1 MALPGPQISHY
12 RLEHEIGR
20 GGMGIVYR
28 ATDTKLGRPV
38 AIKVLPPEAT
48 TDQDRHRRFVREAQ
62 AASALNHPNIVTIH
76 EIGEEAGATFIAME
90 LVEGQPLD
98 RVLRGGALPIA
109 DALSYGE
116 QVAAALDAA
125 HARGIVHRDIKP
137 ANIVITR
144 DGRAKVLD
152 FGLAKLVEAPATDET
167 ITAHGTRPGTILGTP
182 AYMSPEQAEGRAVD
196 ARSDIFSF
204 GAVLFEML
212 AGRRPFTASSDVG
225 LVTAILRDT
234 PPSLRS
240 LRTDAPGEAEAIVA
254 RALEKDPAGRYQD
267 AGAMRAD
274 LAAAH
279 ARLTRPAAA
288 PWQRP
293 AVLVPVALL
302 LLAAAALGV
311 WQATSVRRARWARD
325 VAIPEIERLEKTE
338 RSLDAVRLAKE
349 AERYAPAE
357 VARARDTWLRLD
369 ITTDPE
375 GAQVSLRNYLDLS
388 GRWELL
394 GVTPLRSYPL
404 PQGLFRLRIAKDGY
418 EPLDIGYLP
427 GRPPIRLTPTGSG
440 EPGMVFVPGGAV
452 AFGIAKPVELPD
464 YWVDKFEVTNRDFKR
479 FVDAGGY
486 RDPKYWPA
494 PFREGGRTL
503 PFDEAM
509 SRFVDSTGRPG
520 PATWELGSY
529 SEGRDDFPVG
539 GLSWFEASAY
549 GRFTGKELLTMY
561 HWYTASGV
569 DEVFSDML
577 RLSQCDAKGP
587 VAVGTREAIG
597 PWGAHDM
604 ACNVKEWAFN
614 ESGDSGLRYVVGG
627 GWNEPAYRFAE
638 PEARD
643 PWQRDPTF
651 GVRLMKSTAA
661 APAALEPIAE
671 VRGDPADLVPVSDE
685 QFELLRGFYAYD
697 KGPLA
702 PRVEAVDDGSPHW
715 RKETV
720 SFMGPA
726 GERVPAF
733 FFAPK
738 NVPPPWQAIVF
749 FPSSYAREIP
759 SSDALDL
766 VTFEFIVRSGR
777 AVIYPVYEGT
787 YERRRPIPPGT
798 LASRDRN
805 VTWAKEVF
813 RTIDYLETR
822 ADVDKARIGYYSLS
836 LGAFFGPIPVALEP
850 RIKASVFA
858 AGGLRFNTPAEI
870 QTANFMPRVTTPVLL
885 INGTHDFAVT
895 PAARRRFL
903 ELLGTPPGH
912 KKLVEL
918 EGGHVPVDARQ
929 FYREALD
936 WYDRYL
942 GAVR

>member
-1 MALPGPQISHY
+1 MSLPGSRIAHY
-12 RLEHEIGR
+12 QLEREIGR
-20 GGMGIVYR
+20 GGMGLVYR
-28 ATDTKLGRPV
+28 ATDTKLGRTV

-48 TDQDRHRRFVREAQ
+48 ADQDRHRRFVREAQ

-76 EIGEEAGATFIAME
+76 EIGEDAGATFIAME

-98 RVLRGGALPIA
+98 QVLRGGGLPIA
-109 DALSYGE
+109 TALNYGG
-116 QVAAALDAA
+116 QVAAALEAA

-137 ANIVITR
+137 ANIVITA

-152 FGLAKLVEAPATDET
+152 FGLAKLVETPTADAT
-167 ITAHGTRPGTILGTP
+167 ITARGTLPGTILGTL

-196 ARSDIFSF
+196 TRTDIFSF

-212 AGRRPFTASSDVG
+212 TGRRPFTATSDVG
-225 LVTAILRDT
+225 LVSAILRDD
-234 PPSLRS
+234 PPALRS
-240 LRTDAPGEAEAIVA
+240 LRADVPADIEAIVT
-254 RALEKDPAGRYQD
+254 RALAKDPDARYQD
-267 AGAMRAD
+267 AAAMRAD
-274 LAAAH
+274 LSAAQ
-279 ARLTRPAAA
+279 ARLTHPRAAA
-288 PWQRP
+288 WQRP
-293 AVLVPVALL
+293 AVLAPVAIL

-311 WQATSVRRARWARD
+311 WQVTSARRARWARD

-338 RSLDAVRLAKE
+338 RSLDAVRLARE
-349 AERYAPAE
+349 AERHAPAE
-357 VARARDTWLRLD
+357 IARARDTWLRLD

-375 GAQVSLRNYLDLS
+375 GAQVSLRNYLDLP
-388 GRWELL
+388 GRWEPL
-394 GVTPLRSYPL
+394 GVTPLRGYPL
-404 PQGLFRLRIAKDGY
+404 PIGLFRLRIAKDGY
-418 EPLDIGYLP
+418 EPLDIAYLP

-440 EPGMVFVPGGAV
+440 EPGMVLVPGGPV
-452 AFGIAKPVELPD
+452 GFGIAKPVELPD

-486 RDPKYWPA
+486 RDPKYWSA
-494 PFREGGRTL
+494 PFRQDDRTL
-503 PFDEAM
+503 SFAEAM
-509 SRFVDSTGRPG
+509 QRFVDATGRPG

-529 SEGRDDFPVG
+529 PEGSEDFPVG

-549 GRFTGKELLTMY
+549 ARFAGKELLTMY

-569 DEVFSDML
+569 DEIFSDML

-587 VAVGTREAIG
+587 AAVGTREAIG

-604 ACNVKEWAFN
+604 ACNVKEWAHN
-614 ESGDSGLRYVVGG
+614 ESGDSGLRYIVGG

-638 PEARD
+638 PEGRD

-661 APAALEPIAE
+661 APAAFEPIADM
-671 VRGDPADLVPVSDE
+671 RGDPASLVPVSDQ

-697 KGPLA
+697 KSPLDG
-702 PRVEAVDDGSPHW
+702 RVEAVDDGSPHW

-738 NVPPPWQAIVF
+738 NVAPPWQAIVF
-749 FPSSYAREIP
+749 FPSSYAREFP

-787 YERRRPIPPGT
+787 YERRKPVAGT
-798 LASRDRN
+798 LATRDRN

-822 ADVDKARIGYYSLS
+822 ADIDRTRVGYYSLS

-903 ELLGTPPGH
+903 ELLGTPPEH
-912 KKLVEL
+912 KRLVEL
-918 EGGHVPVDARQ
+918 EGGHVPIDARR